1 MVPHPWH
8 CFAHT
13 HSPAVNNVQRNASSQ
28 SCLQTFICCCC
39 VLTGQRCGELQA
51 SSDTQNFSCS
61 MWIYGE
67 SCLLAKMQA
76 NTDKLENKQKQANN
90 IQPSQL
96 SADRYS
102 PNRASDQRSCKG
114 GRETKRTLLPTAC
127 LTAEWMGCTS
137 LTAMWVIRS
146 NYQKNPQTTGWEGR
160 WIFFPTKWPLL
171 ALMPE
176 NLVWFVQPYL
186 STTGWQEN
194 SKCVVNML
202 SKNKN
207 LVTVAVSSPY
217 SQKFP
222 VSAARHNLHTVL

>member
-1 MVPHPWH
+1 MCKEMHRPRVASKHLYVAAV
-8 CFAHT
+8 CLQVSAAVSCRQAQT
-13 HSPAVNNVQRNASSQ
+13 HRTSPALCEFMVILAYWRRCKLTLTSWKTNKSKQTTSNHHSYPQTDTAPTELPINA
-28 SCLQTFICCCC
+28 
-39 VLTGQRCGELQA
+39 A
-51 SSDTQNFSCS
+51 
-61 MWIYGE
+61 
-67 SCLLAKMQA
+67 AK
-76 NTDKLENKQKQANN
+76 
-90 IQPSQL
+90 
-96 SADRYS
+96 
-102 PNRASDQRSCKG
+102 G
-114 GRETKRTLLPTAC
+114 VGRQRTLLPTAC

-217 SQKFP
+217 FQKFP